1 MLRPCLKHTKPPKPS
16 LEYFGWKSDLI
27 FNILRS
33 ISYLHCISFFIL
45 GATAFG
51 VAPNA
56 LFPFELYN
64 EEYLEQRDL
73 YLTQCQQ
80 QLQQFIATYGP
91 GTAEFSSDE

>member
-1 MLRPCLKHTKPPKPS
+1 MLKEDVLIAALLFELSLTLK
-16 LEYFGWKSDLI
+16 Y
-27 FNILRS
+27 
-33 ISYLHCISFFIL
+33 
-45 GATAFG
+45 GATAFC

-64 EEYLEQRDL
+64 EDYLERRDL

-91 GTAEFSSDE
+91 GTTIFSSDE

>member
-1 MLRPCLKHTKPPKPS
+1 MKLVQNL
-16 LEYFGWKSDLI
+16 YFCWNVFANLVFKSHAV
-27 FNILRS
+27 FV
-33 ISYLHCISFFIL
+33 HL
-45 GATAFG
+45 GATAFC

-64 EEYLEQRDL
+64 EDYLERRDL

-91 GTAEFSSDE
+91 GTTIFSSDE